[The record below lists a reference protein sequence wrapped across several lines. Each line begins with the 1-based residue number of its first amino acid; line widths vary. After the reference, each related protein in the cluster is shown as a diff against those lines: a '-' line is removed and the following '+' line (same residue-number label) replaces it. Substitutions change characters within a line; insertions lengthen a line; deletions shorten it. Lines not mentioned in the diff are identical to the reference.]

1 MLGARN
7 VLIPSPECQADYML
21 KFCDRWQTENIRSFS
36 PKKEAVEDFLAHARA
51 VLEKT
56 VWVDECRSWYKKGTT
71 DAAALTLWPGSG
83 LHFIEALSEI
93 RADDYNIA
101 YNGNRFAW
109 LGSGFSQTET
119 DPSCDAAY
127 YIRERDDSPFLS
139 RRKRWQ
145 VMTKVE
151 KRQTPDQHEA

>member
-1 MLGARN
+1 MLTPP
-7 VLIPSPECQADYML
+7 LECQADYML

-36 PKKEAVEDFLAHARA
+36 PKKEAVEDFLAHAQT

-56 VWVDECRSWYKKGTT
+56 VWADQCRSWYKKGTT

-83 LHFIEALSEI
+83 LHFIEALSDI
-93 RADDYNIA
+93 RPDDYNII

-109 LGSGFSQTET
+109 LGNGFSQTEM

-127 YIRERDDSPFLS
+127 YVREHDDGPVLS

-145 VMTKVE
+145 LMTKME
-151 KRQTPDQHEA
+151 KAHTPERHGV

>member
-1 MLGARN
+1 MLTS
-7 VLIPSPECQADYML
+7 SPECQADYML
-21 KFCDRWQTENIRSFS
+21 KLCDRWQTENIRSFS
-36 PKKEAVEDFLAHARA
+36 PKQEAVDDFLAHAKE
-51 VLEKT
+51 VLQKT
-56 VWVDECRSWYKKGTT
+56 VWADECRSWYKKGTT

-101 YNGNRFAW
+101 YHGNRFAW

-119 DPSCDAAY
+119 DPCCDAAY
-127 YIRERDDSPFLS
+127 YIRERDDGPFLS

-145 VMTKVE
+145 AMTGTEKVQVPGE
-151 KRQTPDQHEA
+151 

>member
-1 MLGARN
+1 
-7 VLIPSPECQADYML
+7 ML

-36 PKKEAVEDFLAHARA
+36 PKKEAVKDFLAHAKE

-56 VWVDECRSWYKKGTT
+56 VWSDECRSWYKKGTT
-71 DAAALTLWPGSG
+71 DPAALTLWPGSG
-83 LHFIEALSEI
+83 LHFIEALAEI

-109 LGSGFSQTET
+109 LGNGFSQTET
-119 DPSCDAAY
+119 DPKCDAAY
-127 YIRERDDSPFLS
+127 YIREHDDGPFLS

-145 VMTKVE
+145 VMTKIDRSMT
-151 KRQTPDQHEA
+151 K